1 MEKGTL
7 NKYVSISFLIS
18 FLLPLCFCFVF
29 VWFFLLGGGGLENT
43 SNLQLSIRQILNI
56 STMLIVAVKINIF
69 AGDQH
74 LEYIGE
80 LEMTPPTEIVY
91 SRSKPT

>member
-1 MEKGTL
+1 MD
-7 NKYVSISFLIS
+7 
-18 FLLPLCFCFVF
+18 
-29 VWFFLLGGGGLENT
+29 
-43 SNLQLSIRQILNI
+43 NLQLSIRQILNI

>member
-1 MEKGTL
+1 MD
-7 NKYVSISFLIS
+7 
-18 FLLPLCFCFVF
+18 
-29 VWFFLLGGGGLENT
+29 
-43 SNLQLSIRQILNI
+43 NLQLSIRQILNI

-91 SRSKPT
+91 SRSKPTKWIVLFSAK

>member
-7 NKYVSISFLIS
+7 NKYVHISILIS

-29 VWFFLLGGGGLENT
+29 VWFFLLGGGGVD
-43 SNLQLSIRQILNI
+43 NLQLSIRQILNI

-80 LEMTPPTEIVY
+80 LMTPPTEIVY

>member
-7 NKYVSISFLIS
+7 NKNVHISFLIS

-29 VWFFLLGGGGLENT
+29 VWVFLFWGGGVD
-43 SNLQLSIRQILNI
+43 NLQLSIRQILNI

>member
-1 MEKGTL
+1 
-7 NKYVSISFLIS
+7 
-18 FLLPLCFCFVF
+18 
-29 VWFFLLGGGGLENT
+29 
-43 SNLQLSIRQILNI
+43 
-56 STMLIVAVKINIF
+56 MLIVAVQINIF

-91 SRSKPT
+91 SRSKPTKWIVLFSAK

>member
-1 MEKGTL
+1 
-7 NKYVSISFLIS
+7 
-18 FLLPLCFCFVF
+18 
-29 VWFFLLGGGGLENT
+29 
-43 SNLQLSIRQILNI
+43 
-56 STMLIVAVKINIF
+56 MLIVAVKINIF

-80 LEMTPPTEIVY
+80 LMTPPTEIVY